1 MLEAARELVN
11 WLEAGMG
18 DAITEAVS
26 AATSFGCDHVPGNAW
41 VPDEWREALSRIDK
55 LSLSPATRTSW
66 MTLLSEGEPLLLPA
80 AHDALT
86 ARLITRAGFKAYQVG
101 GFALAGARYA
111 FPDIDLVQF
120 YEENEAIRQI
130 VAASP
135 LPALVDA
142 GNGFGDVKN
151 VTRTVRGYEELGVAG
166 IFIEDQKSPV
176 SCGQMGK
183 KEVVPVKEMVGKIK
197 AALAARKNADT
208 FILARTD
215 GRSAENVTE
224 AIRRAEAYRDAGADG
239 LYVEGLRSAAE
250 LKRVGKALAGTPL
263 ATTMMEGGGR
273 LPWLP
278 PEEIYS
284 YGFAMIMYP
293 TTVIFRVARAIERA
307 LAGLNSGR
315 PMAEGEAVDL
325 DGFEEIVGMPG
336 WQEVETQF
344 GKG

>member
-1 MLEAARELVN
+1 MEN
-11 WLEAGMG
+11 
-18 DAITEAVS
+18 
-26 AATSFGCDHVPGNAW
+26 
-41 VPDEWREALSRIDK
+41 ALSRIDRPA
-55 LSLSPATRTSW
+55 LSPASRTSW
-66 MTLLSEGEPLLLPA
+66 KTLLDEGEPLLLPA

-86 ARLITRAGFKAYQVG
+86 ARLIARAGFKAYQVG

-135 LPALVDA
+135 LPVIVDC
-142 GNGFGDVKN
+142 GNGFGDVKS
-151 VTRTVRGYEELGVAG
+151 VTRTVRGYEELGVAA

-183 KEVVPVKEMVGKIK
+183 KEVVTVREMEGKIG
-197 AALAARKNADT
+197 AALAARKSSDT
-208 FILARTD
+208 FVLARTD
-215 GRSAENVTE
+215 GRSAKGVVE
-224 AIRRAEAYRDAGADG
+224 AIDRAKAYRDAGAEG
-239 LYVEGLRSAAE
+239 VYVEGLRSAAE

-263 ATTMMEGGGR
+263 ATTLMEGGGR

-278 PEEIYS
+278 PGEIYG

-293 TTVIFRVARAIERA
+293 TTVLFRIARAIERA
-307 LAGLNSGR
+307 LTGLKAGR

-325 DGFEEIVGMPG
+325 DAFEEIVGLPG
-336 WQEVETQF
+336 WQAVENRF
-344 GKG
+344 GKR

>member
-1 MLEAARELVN
+1 M
-11 WLEAGMG
+11 
-18 DAITEAVS
+18 
-26 AATSFGCDHVPGNAW
+26 
-41 VPDEWREALSRIDK
+41 EWRKALPLSDQP
-55 LSLSPATRTSW
+55 SLSPASRASW
-66 MTLLSEGEPLLLPA
+66 RPRLDEGEPILLPA

-86 ARLITRAGFKAYQVG
+86 ARLIFRAGFKAYQVG
-101 GFALAGARYA
+101 GFALAGTRYA
-111 FPDIDLVQF
+111 FPDINLVQF

-166 IFIEDQKSPV
+166 IFIEDQASPV

-183 KEVVPVKEMVGKIK
+183 KEVVSIKEMTGKIK

-215 GRSAENVTE
+215 GRSAENLAA
-224 AIRRAEAYRDAGADG
+224 AIRRGGAYRDAGADG
-239 LYVEGLRSAAE
+239 VYVEGLRGAAE

-263 ATTMMEGGGR
+263 ATTLMEGGGK

-278 PEEIYS
+278 PEEIHG
-284 YGFAMIMYP
+284 YGFSMILYP
-293 TTVIFRVARAIERA
+293 TTVLFQMTRVIERA
-307 LAGLNSGR
+307 LSNLKDGK
-315 PMAEGEAVDL
+315 PMAEGNAVDL
-325 DGFEEIVGMPG
+325 EAFEEIVGMPG
-336 WQEVETQF
+336 WEQV
-344 GKG
+344 